1 MSKIGINVNSCS
13 FVLTTKKFRKV
24 PVFIFE
30 ILKINDFC
38 YKKKKKK
45 KKKLNYISNLKKI

>member
-45 KKKLNYISNLKKI
+45 KKLNYISNLKKI